1 MTELRLK
8 SQRFRQE
15 REAGWKEL
23 ETLLKQIESR
33 GIRNLSTEQITRLP
47 NLYRSTLSSLS
58 TARATSLDQ
67 NVVAYLESLSA
78 RAYYIL
84 YGTQVSLGKRLA
96 GFFRRDWPEAA
107 KSLRMETV
115 VSFLVMALGVVVGY
129 VLVSANPDWYFS
141 FIPEGLAGDRTPA
154 SSTEDLRSTLYDSSD
169 TDNLAI
175 FATFLFSHNSR
186 VSILAFALGF
196 AFCIPT
202 AILMLYN
209 GCILGAFLALFVER
223 GLGFELGGWLII
235 HGATEIFAIV
245 LAGAAGMHIGR
256 AMAFPGRKSR
266 LAAASEAGQRAGTLM
281 AGVIIMLF
289 CAGILEGFGRQMI
302 TNDFIRYGIGFTT
315 FTLWCLYFYM
325 PRRTDPS
332 QGHDLNESQS

>member
-1 MTELRLK
+1 MTELHLK
-8 SQRFRQE
+8 SQRFREE
-15 REAGWKEL
+15 RVKSWKEL
-23 ETLLKQIESR
+23 ETLLTQIEKR
-33 GIRNLSTEQITRLP
+33 GIKTLSNEQITTLP

-84 YGTQVSLGKRLA
+84 YGSQVSLGKRLT

-107 KSLRMETV
+107 SALRMETL
-115 VSFLVMALGVVVGY
+115 VSFLMMLLGAIVAY
-129 VLVSANPDWYFS
+129 VLVTSNPEWYFS
-141 FIPEGLAGDRTPA
+141 FMPESLAGDRTPA
-154 SSTEDLRSTLYDSSD
+154 ASTEDLRSTLYDSGD
-169 TDNLAI
+169 TESLAT
-175 FATFLFSHNSR
+175 FATFLFSHNSK
-186 VSILAFALGF
+186 VSIFAFALGF

-202 AILMLYN
+202 ALLMLYN
-209 GCILGAFLALFVER
+209 GCVLGAFFALFVER

-245 LAGAAGMHIGR
+245 LAGAAGIHIGR

-266 LAAASEAGQRAGTLM
+266 LEAAAEAGQRAGSLM

-289 CAGILEGFGRQMI
+289 CAGLLEGFGRQLI
-302 TNDFIRYGIGFTT
+302 TNDYLRYTIGVTT
-315 FTLWCLYFYM
+315 FSLWCLYFYL
-325 PRRTDPS
+325 PRPKKSDEAM
-332 QGHDLNESQS
+332 L

>member
-1 MTELRLK
+1 MRELRLK
-8 SQRFRQE
+8 SQRFREE

-33 GIRNLSTEQITRLP
+33 GIRTLSNEQITRLP

-67 NVVAYLESLSA
+67 NVVAYLESLST

-84 YGTQVSLGKRLA
+84 YGSQVSLGKRLV
-96 GFFRRDWPEAA
+96 GFFRRDWPDAA
-107 KSLRMETV
+107 KSLRMETL
-115 VSFLVMALGVVVGY
+115 VSFLIMLLGVIAAY
-129 VLVSANPDWYFS
+129 VLVSNNPDWYFS
-141 FIPEGLAGDRTPA
+141 FVPESLAGDRTPT
-154 SSTEDLRSTLYDSSD
+154 SSTEDLRATLYDSTD
-169 TDNLAI
+169 TDSLAI
-175 FATFLFSHNSR
+175 FATQLFSHNSR
-186 VSILAFALGF
+186 VCIFAFALGF

-202 AILMLYN
+202 AILMMYN
-209 GCILGAFLALFVER
+209 GCVLGAFLALFIDH
-223 GLGFELGGWLII
+223 GLGFEVGGWLII

-245 LAGAAGMHIGR
+245 LAGAAGIHIGK

-289 CAGILEGFGRQMI
+289 CAGLLEGFGRQMI
-302 TNDFIRYGIGFTT
+302 TNDYVRYFIGFTT
-315 FTLWCLYFYM
+315 FTLWCLYFYL
-325 PRRTDPS
+325 PRRKTADEALS
-332 QGHDLNESQS
+332 